1 MKILACLGF
10 VLAAATAANA
20 ETYTTVVNRDA
31 KTVTTTAPNG
41 TTATTTQVS
50 RTSSGASYTTTIT
63 RAGSYQPMGAGGYQ
77 PMGDY
82 RPMGR

>member
-1 MKILACLGF
+1 MKILAGLGF
-10 VLAAATAANA
+10 LLAAASAANA

-31 KTVTTTAPNG
+31 RTVTTTAPNG

-50 RTSSGASYTTTIT
+50 RTSSGATYTTTIT
-63 RAGSYQPMGAGGYQ
+63 RSGGYQPMGSSGYQ